1 MFDTVVVATD
11 GSESVNRAIDVALDL
26 AERFDAEVHA
36 LSVVDASE
44 VDASPEQLREELR
57 TALETHADAA
67 LATVEERADRD
78 VKTAVREGRPAA
90 EICEYVREIDADLI
104 ATGTR
109 GRHGENRL
117 LLGSVAERIVRT
129 SPVPVLSVRQLEL
142 AGDDEETGTGVEAG
156 ADGGGGAEA

>member
-11 GSESVNRAIDVALDL
+11 GSESVKRAVDVALDL
-26 AERFDAEVHA
+26 ADRFGADVHA

-44 VDASPEQLREELR
+44 VDASPQQLRDELR
-57 TALETHADAA
+57 TALETTADAA
-67 LATVEERADRD
+67 IATVEERAEG
-78 VKTAVREGRPAA
+78 AVTTEIREGRPAI
-90 EICEYVREIDADLI
+90 EICEYAREVDADVV

-129 SPVPVLSVRQLEL
+129 SPVPVLTVRQLEPT
-142 AGDDEETGTGVEAG
+142 DDG
-156 ADGGGGAEA
+156 ADADGEEVAADA

>member
-11 GSESVNRAIDVALDL
+11 GSDSVKRAVDVALDL
-26 AERFDAEVHA
+26 AARFEADVHA

-44 VDASPEQLREELR
+44 VDASPAQLQDEFR
-57 TALETHADAA
+57 TALETTADAA
-67 LATVEERADRD
+67 LGTVEERADRE
-78 VKTAVREGRPAA
+78 VTTAIREGRPAG
-90 EICEYVREIDADLI
+90 EICGYAREVDADVI

-129 SPVPVLSVRQLEL
+129 SPVPVLTVRQLEPD
-142 AGDDEETGTGVEAG
+142 GDGDENGEA
-156 ADGGGGAEA
+156 

>member
-11 GSESVNRAIDVALDL
+11 GSDSVSRAIDVALDL
-26 AERFDAEVHA
+26 ADRFDAEVHA

-44 VDASPEQLREELR
+44 VDASPQQLREELR
-57 TALETHADAA
+57 TALETTADAA
-67 LATVEERADRD
+67 VATVEDRTD
-78 VKTAVREGRPAA
+78 REITTAAREGRPAA
-90 EICEYVREIDADLI
+90 EICEYAREVDADLV

-129 SPVPVLSVRQLEL
+129 SPVPVLTVRQLESM
-142 AGDDEETGTGVEAG
+142 ADNVDETAAVA
-156 ADGGGGAEA
+156 

>member
-11 GSESVNRAIDVALDL
+11 GSESVKRAVDVALDL
-26 AERFDAEVHA
+26 ADRFEADVHA

-44 VDASPEQLREELR
+44 VDASPEQLREDLR
-57 TALETHADAA
+57 TALETTADAA
-67 LATVEERADRD
+67 LATVEERADRT
-78 VKTAVREGRPAA
+78 VTTEVREGRPAA
-90 EICEYVREIDADLI
+90 EICEYAREIDADVV

-129 SPVPVLSVRQLEL
+129 SPVPVLTVRQLDPAADDA
-142 AGDDEETGTGVEAG
+142 AGDA
-156 ADGGGGAEA
+156 

>member
-11 GSESVNRAIDVALDL
+11 GSESVKRAVDVALDL
-26 AERFDAEVHA
+26 AGRFGAEVHA

-57 TALETHADAA
+57 TALETTADAA
-67 LATVEERADRD
+67 LATVEDRTD
-78 VKTAVREGRPAA
+78 KQVITAVRQGRPAN
-90 EICEYVREIDADLI
+90 EICEYAREVDADLV

-117 LLGSVAERIVRT
+117 LLGSVAERVVRT
-129 SPVPVLSVRQLEL
+129 SPVPVLTVRQLEP
-142 AGDDEETGTGVEAG
+142 ADEAN
-156 ADGGGGAEA
+156 ADA